1 MELKQTEIRRRLP
14 FGRMK
19 REEAEEGQQAAENGF
34 QAEGLKQESLS
45 LACTESKTQ
54 ALEQKIREKIMAE
67 RSDAGCLSDEALAEL
82 INVSIAEE
90 LGQMGISFLS
100 LSERMKLHQALF
112 NGFRRLGIL
121 QELIDDR
128 SVSEIM
134 VNSVSDIFIE
144 RNGRTERWRRKFDV
158 PEQLEDIIQQIVS
171 AVNRTVNMASPIADA
186 RLPDGSRVHIVL
198 PPAALDGPKLT
209 IRKFPEPVTMEKLIA
224 WRSITEEA
232 AYELRILVAAGY
244 NLFISGGTNSGKTTF
259 LNALSAF
266 IPETE
271 RVITIEDSAELQL
284 RHLPN
289 LVRLETRN
297 ANTEGEGMIDM
308 SELIRASLR
317 MNPSRIVVGEVR
329 GREALDM
336 LQAMNTGHDGSLSTG
351 HANSAED
358 MLNRLEAMVLMG
370 AALPVSAIRR
380 QIASAVDLIV
390 HLGRMNDGSRRV
402 MEIVEMERYEQDRFI
417 LHKLFSYDAK
427 EKRLKRTGQLK
438 NREKLRRS
446 GRRLPNEWGEE
457 AGCRTD

>member
-1 MELKQTEIRRRLP
+1 MNFNHNQAEEKRKLP
-14 FGRMK
+14 FGKAK
-19 REEAEEGQQAAENGF
+19 RDSGVPGLRQSEEPEQGSSLRCRSEN
-34 QAEGLKQESLS
+34 ELRD
-45 LACTESKTQ
+45 
-54 ALEQKIREKIMAE
+54 LEQVIREKIVSE
-67 RSDAGCLSDEALAEL
+67 RSDAGCLSDDALAEL
-82 INVSIAEE
+82 INLKITEE
-90 LGQMGISFLS
+90 LGQRGIPFLS
-100 LSERMKLHQALF
+100 LSGRMKLHRAVF
-112 NGFRRLGIL
+112 NGFRRLGVL
-121 QELIDDR
+121 QELVDDR
-128 SVSEIM
+128 TVSEIM
-134 VNSVSDIFIE
+134 VNGANDIFIE
-144 RNGRTERWRRKFDV
+144 RNGKTERWRRKFDTT
-158 PEQLEDIIQQIVS
+158 EQLEDIIQQIVS
-171 AVNRTVNMASPIADA
+171 AVNRAVNTASPIADA

-232 AYELRILVAAGY
+232 AGELRTLVAAGY

-266 IPETE
+266 IPEAE

-297 ANTEGEGMIDM
+297 ANTEGEGVISM

-317 MNPSRIVVGEVR
+317 MNPNRIVVGEVR
-329 GREALDM
+329 GQEALDM

-390 HLGRMNDGSRRV
+390 HLGRMNDGTRRV
-402 MEIVEMERYEQDRFI
+402 LEITEMAGYDQDRFV
-417 LHKLFSYDAK
+417 LRKLFSYDTE
-427 EKRLKRTGQLK
+427 EKRLKRVGRLR
-438 NREKLRRS
+438 NRDKLRRT
-446 GRRLPNEWGEE
+446 GRTLSDEREGV
-457 AGCRTD
+457 C

>member
-1 MELKQTEIRRRLP
+1 MKTGRDRHLLLGKEGRLLSGNNTTADSMDMEQR
-14 FGRMK
+14 
-19 REEAEEGQQAAENGF
+19 
-34 QAEGLKQESLS
+34 
-45 LACTESKTQ
+45 
-54 ALEQKIREKIMAE
+54 IRENLLSE
-67 RSDAGCLSDEALAEL
+67 RSDAGSLSDRELAALIDEKITAEL
-82 INVSIAEE
+82 AQSGLQF
-90 LGQMGISFLS
+90 LGI
-100 LSERMKLHQALF
+100 SERMKLHRAIF

-121 QELIDDR
+121 QELVDDR

-134 VNSVSDIFIE
+134 INGISDIFIE
-144 RNGRTERWRRKFDV
+144 RNGRTERWNRRFETT
-158 PEQLEDIIQQIVS
+158 EQLEDIIQQIVS
-171 AVNRTVNMASPIADA
+171 AVNRVVNTASPIADA
-186 RLPDGSRVHIVL
+186 RLADGSRVNIVL

-224 WRSITEEA
+224 WHSITEEA
-232 AYELRILVAAGY
+232 ANELQSLVASGY

-266 IPETE
+266 IPPEE

-297 ANTEGEGMIDM
+297 ANTEGEGAISM

-329 GREALDM
+329 GKEALDM

-370 AALPVSAIRR
+370 ASLPVSAIRR

-390 HLGRMNDGSRRV
+390 HLGRQSDGTRRV
-402 MEIVEMERYEQDRFI
+402 MEILEMKGYEQDIFCFNR
-417 LHKLFSYDAK
+417 LFAYDTE
-427 EKRLKRTGQLK
+427 EKKLKRTGRLIR
-438 NREKLRRS
+438 REKLRRA
-446 GRRLPNEWGEE
+446 GRKLAGE
-457 AGCRTD
+457 

>member
-1 MELKQTEIRRRLP
+1 MDVKNMDIKDLEQEIRERII
-14 FGRMK
+14 
-19 REEAEEGQQAAENGF
+19 
-34 QAEGLKQESLS
+34 S
-45 LACTESKTQ
+45 
-54 ALEQKIREKIMAE
+54 EQ
-67 RSDAGCLSDEALAEL
+67 SDAGCLSDEALAQL
-82 INVSIAEE
+82 IDLKITEE
-90 LGQMGISFLS
+90 RERRGISFLS
-100 LSERMKLHQALF
+100 LSGRVKLHRAIF

-121 QELIDDR
+121 QELVDDR
-128 SVSEIM
+128 TVSEIM
-134 VNSVSDIFIE
+134 VNGANDIFIE
-144 RNGRTERWRRKFDV
+144 RNGKTERWRRKFDT

-171 AVNRTVNMASPIADA
+171 AVNRAVNTATPIADA
-186 RLPDGSRVHIVL
+186 RLSDGSRVHIVL

-232 AYELRILVAAGY
+232 AADLRALVAAGY

-297 ANTEGEGMIDM
+297 ANTEGEGVISM

-329 GREALDM
+329 GPEALDM

-358 MLNRLEAMVLMG
+358 MLNRLETMVLAG
-370 AALPVSAIRR
+370 AVLPISAIRR

-390 HLGRMNDGSRRV
+390 HLGRMNDGARRV
-402 MEIVEMERYEQDRFI
+402 LEITEMAGYEQDSFV
-417 LHKLFSYDAK
+417 LHKLFSYDTAQK
-427 EKRLKRTGQLK
+427 KLKRVGQLR
-438 NREKLRRS
+438 NREKLRKA
-446 GRRLPNEWGEE
+446 GRKLPGEQEE
-457 AGCRTD
+457 AAC